1 MNIYSCVDSK
11 NIDKI
16 FVLFYS
22 CFLNSTNK
30 DSLKF
35 YIVTDSNSY
44 DISNIPNNIKHII
57 KIKSVE
63 FSDIWLQKLKDFN
76 ENFYQNSSWCKNDM
90 NFARFLFFKVFP
102 DVKRAIYLDWD
113 MIVQG
118 DIYELI
124 KDYNSYEKMVASNI
138 SGKSIYH
145 NIFNIK
151 FKGNMYSKNPIKIN
165 KVISLLNTD
174 AKTLTTIPHFCAGFY
189 IISDFHFEE
198 NYMLEFIQNLIDIQK
213 KFKCFNFGTQSVM
226 NLMHLN
232 NRIFVDRLWNLTPDK
247 DDINKIKIIHWNGHS
262 KPWNDKEKEI
272 NKIWWIYSNII
283 NK

>member
-22 CFLNSTNK
+22 CFLNTTNK

-35 YIVTDSNSY
+35 YIVTDRNSY

>member
-1 MNIYSCVDSK
+1 
-11 NIDKI
+11 
-16 FVLFYS
+16 
-22 CFLNSTNK
+22 
-30 DSLKF
+30 
-35 YIVTDSNSY
+35 
-44 DISNIPNNIKHII
+44 
-57 KIKSVE
+57 
-63 FSDIWLQKLKDFN
+63 
-76 ENFYQNSSWCKNDM
+76 
-90 NFARFLFFKVFP
+90 
-102 DVKRAIYLDWD
+102 
-113 MIVQG
+113 
-118 DIYELI
+118 
-124 KDYNSYEKMVASNI
+124 MVASNI

-232 NRIFVDRLWNLTPDK
+232 NRIFVDSLWNLTPDK

>member
-57 KIKSVE
+57 KIKYVE

-272 NKIWWIYSNII
+272 NKIWWIYFNII

>member
-16 FVLFYS
+16 IVLFYS
-22 CFLNSTNK
+22 CFLNSTDKQSLRFYIITDDDSYNINIPLELKELITIKSIKFDDNWLQILNEFNQHFYK
-30 DSLKF
+30 DS
-35 YIVTDSNSY
+35 I
-44 DISNIPNNIKHII
+44 
-57 KIKSVE
+57 
-63 FSDIWLQKLKDFN
+63 
-76 ENFYQNSSWCKNDM
+76 WCKNDM
-90 NFARFLFFKVFP
+90 NFARFFIFKIFP
-102 DVKRAIYLDWD
+102 NIKRAIYLDWD

-118 DIYELI
+118 NIFELENE
-124 KDYNSYEKMVASNI
+124 YYTYEKMVTSNI

-145 NIFNIK
+145 NIFNIQ
-151 FKGNMYSKNPIKIN
+151 FKGNMFSRNPVKIN
-165 KVISLLNTD
+165 KVISLLKTD
-174 AKTLTTIPHFCAGFY
+174 AKKLTSIPHFCAGFY

-226 NLMHLN
+226 NLMHLD